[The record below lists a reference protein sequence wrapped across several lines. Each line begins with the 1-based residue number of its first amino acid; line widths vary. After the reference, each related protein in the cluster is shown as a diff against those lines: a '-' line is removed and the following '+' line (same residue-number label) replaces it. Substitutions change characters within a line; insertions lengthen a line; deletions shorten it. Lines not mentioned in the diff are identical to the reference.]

1 MLFQIALGS
10 ILILTTIVA
19 GSLSLYLVE
28 IVLWRAH
35 AWLLRERHWPKMFV
49 MVMAASL
56 WALVLMR
63 ACVWLWASALMALS
77 VFPAWELA
85 VYFALETFTT
95 LGFGDVLAP
104 PRWRIL
110 AGMAAANGLLNFG
123 LMTAVLMEGVRDLR
137 LRQSRSRSSRPGH
150 RAGHEEV

>member
-10 ILILTTIVA
+10 ILIVASIVA

-28 IVLWRAH
+28 TALWRAH
-35 AWLLRERHWPKMFV
+35 GWLLREPHWPKMFI

-56 WALVLMR
+56 WALGMMGIG
-63 ACVWLWASALMALS
+63 VWLWASAFMALA
-77 VFPAWELA
+77 VFPTWETA

-137 LRQSRSRSSRPGH
+137 LRQSHSRAARRP
-150 RAGHEEV
+150 R

>member
-10 ILILTTIVA
+10 VLILTTIVA

-28 IVLWRAH
+28 IVLWRVH
-35 AWLLRERHWPKMFV
+35 GWLLREPHWPKMFI
-49 MVMAASL
+49 MVMAASV
-56 WALVLMR
+56 WALGLMG
-63 ACVWLWASALMALS
+63 ACVWLWASAFMALS
-77 VFPAWELA
+77 VFPTWELA

-104 PRWRIL
+104 ARWRIL

-123 LMTAVLMEGVRDLR
+123 LMTAVLTEGVRDLR
-137 LRQSRSRSSRPGH
+137 TRQSRTRPH
-150 RAGHEEV
+150 RHGT

>member
-1 MLFQIALGS
+1 MLFQVALGS
-10 ILILTTIVA
+10 VLILTTIVA
-19 GSLSLYLVE
+19 GSPSLYLVE
-28 IVLWRAH
+28 IVLWRVH
-35 AWLLRERHWPKMFV
+35 GWLLREPHWPKMFI
-49 MVMAASL
+49 MVMATSL
-56 WALVLMR
+56 WALGLMGG
-63 ACVWLWASALMALS
+63 CVWLWASAFRALS
-77 VFPAWELA
+77 VFPTWELA
-85 VYFALETFTT
+85 AYFALETFTT

-137 LRQSRSRSSRPGH
+137 IRQSRSRSSRQGH